1 MVTFIMTTNKKIYR
15 KSQPF
20 QKAPLSTSPHNGTM
34 QIFHK
39 KDLSDFVLCF
49 PYVLEFI
56 LINKN

>member
-1 MVTFIMTTNKKIYR
+1 MTTNKKNIQ

-20 QKAPLSTSPHNGTM
+20 QKSPLSTSPHNGTM

-39 KDLSDFVLCF
+39 KDLNDFTLCF

-56 LINKN
+56 LTNKN

>member
-20 QKAPLSTSPHNGTM
+20 QKALLSTSSHNGTM

-39 KDLSDFVLCF
+39 KDLNNFALCF
-49 PYVLEFI
+49 HCVLEFI
-56 LINKN
+56 LTNKN